1 MSGRGR
7 GGGTAAKQILCRRYR
22 LGEDLEI
29 GQTHTNHDLAIV
41 AEFANEADYHRYA
54 TSDEHLSAVGLLKP
68 HFRRADIPRT
78 GRGDAVAAT
87 WKLRGDRHDVGILSD
102 RRARLRYMAVR
113 NAVQARLSE
122 RAKPQRSFET
132 HPQALFAF
140 AAGVALT
147 LWLRPRK

>member
-1 MSGRGR
+1 MTLTHVVLLKWRP
-7 GGGTAAKQILCRRYR
+7 GTKPEDVQPGINALAAIPLSQHFIQSYR

-68 HFRRADIPRT
+68 
-78 GRGDAVAAT
+78 
-87 WKLRGDRHDVGILSD
+87 
-102 RRARLRYMAVR
+102 YMAVR